1 MKQHETKGKKK
12 KITYPIFFLLFLL
25 FIAFFCFLYDQIA
38 KNTNSICYTPPP
50 QTTATDISPK
60 MSTQSETANKEGAYK
75 MDLLIVKDYKTS
87 LFVLPLQS
95 EEYQTPLLLT
105 VPDSFAKQFVVKE
118 GKTATISWNGNV
130 LETYPAQISAM
141 TIERKKASSSPLF
154 LYEKA
159 LEELIDTDKGLN
171 TSITQAVFCLDGI
184 TNLTVM
190 EKEAL
195 VYLGSNLLDVP
206 ARQGTLKQLEEENL
220 IQNGTFT
227 NGIYIE
233 ITGENLNQS
242 GKKVTFSM
250 EKYRSGDGAYFL
262 LDCIGTY
269 KKGTWSYTVGSHAI
283 S

>member
-141 TIERKKASSSPLF
+141 TIELKKASSSPLF

>member
-25 FIAFFCFLYDQIA
+25 FIAFFYFLYDQMV

-105 VPDSFAKQFVVKE
+105 VPDSFAKQSVVKE

-250 EKYRSGDGAYFL
+250 EKYRSVDGAYFL

-269 KKGTWSYTVGSHAI
+269 KKGTWSYTVGNHAI

>member
-1 MKQHETKGKKK
+1 MKQHETKGEKK
-12 KITYPIFFLLFLL
+12 KINYPIFFLLFLL
-25 FIAFFCFLYDQIA
+25 FIAFFYFLYDQMV
-38 KNTNSICYTPPP
+38 KNTSSICYTPPP

-105 VPDSFAKQFVVKE
+105 VPDSFAKQSVVKE
-118 GKTATISWNGNV
+118 GKAATISWNGNV

-141 TIERKKASSSPLF
+141 TIELKKASSSPLF

-206 ARQGTLKQLEEENL
+206 ARQGTLKQLEEETL
-220 IQNGTFT
+220 IQNGTFM

-269 KKGTWSYTVGSHAI
+269 KKGTWSYTVGNHAI

>member
-105 VPDSFAKQFVVKE
+105 VPDSFAKQSVVKE

-141 TIERKKASSSPLF
+141 TIELKKASSSPLF

>member
-1 MKQHETKGKKK
+1 MV
-12 KITYPIFFLLFLL
+12 
-25 FIAFFCFLYDQIA
+25 
-38 KNTNSICYTPPP
+38 KNTAAICYTTPP

-60 MSTQSETANKEGAYK
+60 ISTQSETANKEGAYK

-95 EEYQTPLLLT
+95 KEYQTPLLLT
-105 VPDSFAKQFVVKE
+105 VPDSFAKQSVVKE

-141 TIERKKASSSPLF
+141 TIELKKASSSPLF

-184 TNLTVM
+184 ANLTVM

-242 GKKVTFSM
+242 GKKVAFSM

>member
-1 MKQHETKGKKK
+1 MKQHKTKGKQK

-25 FIAFFCFLYDQIA
+25 FIAFFYFLYDQMVKGTA
-38 KNTNSICYTPPP
+38 AICYTTPP
-50 QTTATDISPK
+50 QTTTTDISPK
-60 MSTQSETANKEGAYK
+60 TSTQSETVSKEGAYQ

-87 LFVLPLQS
+87 LFVLPLKS

-105 VPDSFAKQFVVKE
+105 VPDSFAKQSIVKE
-118 GKTATISWNGNV
+118 GEIATISWNGNV
-130 LETYPAQISAM
+130 LETYPAKISAM
-141 TIERKKASSSPLF
+141 TIERKKASTSPLF

-159 LEELIDTDKGLN
+159 LKELIDTDKGLN

-184 TNLTVM
+184 TNLTAI

-195 VYLGSNLLDVP
+195 VYLGSDLLDVP
-206 ARQGTLKQLEEENL
+206 TRQGTFKQLEEENL

-233 ITGENLNQS
+233 ITGENLNPS
-242 GKKVTFSM
+242 DKKVTFSM

>member
-12 KITYPIFFLLFLL
+12 KSAYPIFFLLFLL
-25 FIAFFCFLYDQIA
+25 FIAFFYFLYDQMV
-38 KNTNSICYTPPP
+38 KNTAAICYTTPP

-60 MSTQSETANKEGAYK
+60 MSIQSETANKEGAYK

-105 VPDSFAKQFVVKE
+105 VPDSFAKQSVVKE

-130 LETYPAQISAM
+130 LETYPAKISAM
-141 TIERKKASSSPLF
+141 TIELKKASSSPLF

-206 ARQGTLKQLEEENL
+206 ARQGTLKQLEDENL

>member
-1 MKQHETKGKKK
+1 MKQQEPKWKKK
-12 KITYPIFFLLFLL
+12 KISYPIFFLLFLL
-25 FIAFFCFLYDQIA
+25 FIAFFYFLYDQMVKSTA
-38 KNTNSICYTPPP
+38 AICYTNPP
-50 QTTATDISPK
+50 QTTTADISPK
-60 MSTQSETANKEGAYK
+60 TSTQSETASKEGAYQ

-87 LFVLPLQS
+87 LFVLPLKN
-95 EEYQTPLLLT
+95 EEYQSPLLVT
-105 VPDSFAKQFVVKE
+105 VPDSFAKQSVVKE
-118 GKTATISWNGNV
+118 GKTATISWNGNT
-130 LETYPAQISAM
+130 LETYPAKISAM
-141 TIERKKASSSPLF
+141 TIERKKTSTSPLF

-159 LEELIDTDKGLN
+159 LEELIDTDQGLN

-195 VYLGSNLLDVP
+195 VYLGSDLLDVP
-206 ARQGTLKQLEEENL
+206 ARQGTFKQLEDENL

-233 ITGENLNQS
+233 ITGENLNPS

-250 EKYRSGDGAYFL
+250 EKYRSGDGAYFF
-262 LDCIGTY
+262 LDCIGNY
-269 KKGTWSYTVGSHAI
+269 KKGTWSYTIGSHAI

>member
-1 MKQHETKGKKK
+1 MKQQEPKWKKK
-12 KITYPIFFLLFLL
+12 KISYPIFFLLFLL
-25 FIAFFCFLYDQIA
+25 FIAFFYFLYDQMVKSTA
-38 KNTNSICYTPPP
+38 AICYTNPP
-50 QTTATDISPK
+50 QTTTADISPK
-60 MSTQSETANKEGAYK
+60 TSTQSETASKEGAYQ

-87 LFVLPLQS
+87 LFVLPLKN
-95 EEYQTPLLLT
+95 EEYQTPLLVT
-105 VPDSFAKQFVVKE
+105 VPDSFAKQSIVKE
-118 GKTATISWNGNV
+118 GKIATISWNGNV
-130 LETYPAQISAM
+130 LETYPAKISAM
-141 TIERKKASSSPLF
+141 TIERKKASTSPLF

-195 VYLGSNLLDVP
+195 VYLGSDLLDVP
-206 ARQGTLKQLEEENL
+206 VRQGTFKQLEDENL

-227 NGIYIE
+227 NDIYIE
-233 ITGENLNQS
+233 ITGENLNPS

-262 LDCIGTY
+262 LDCIGNY
-269 KKGTWSYTVGSHAI
+269 KKGTWSYTIGSHAI